1 MNINHAEI
9 LAKKQ
14 ARLSKHSGRALRR
27 KLKAYNKAVKLYG
40 AKGDTLPSPALTHW
54 TERHN
59 VSTKP
64 VTKPAKKPVTVETG
78 IPKWNVTTLG
88 KSPFTVQAS
97 NEKDARTEARKMMGI
112 WMGKELRSLPPGTK
126 VERA

>member
-14 ARLSKHSGRALRR
+14 ARLSKHSGRKLRR

-40 AKGDTLPSPALTHW
+40 AKGDTLPSPAA
-54 TERHN
+54 
-59 VSTKP
+59 SKP

-78 IPKWNVTTLG
+78 IPKWNVTAPG
-88 KSPFTVQAS
+88 KDTFTVQAS
-97 NEKDARTEARKMMGI
+97 NEKDARAQARVTLAI
-112 WMGKELRSLPPGTK
+112 RALPPGTK